1 MTMIKGDSI
10 SHALCQVPATLELLG
25 EEDAVA
31 KAQRQKLG
39 EKIQCY
45 KVQE

>member
-1 MTMIKGDSI
+1 MTMIKGDSV

-31 KAQRQKLG
+31 KSSEAGTGG
-39 EKIQCY
+39 ENPML
-45 KVQE
+45 